1 MISVYIPIRILHY
14 NCICINNIIVIVF
27 LPCRICRERYSQNH
41 SNSIVI
47 LSFIQWNTTEKEN
60 CANESFLV
68 QLLKSHRFVFTI
80 YKLAIEVLLIGPVV
94 LFVSLYI
101 AYNCTI
107 FNFYLPLHWFRFKGL
122 PTALSSTIFPVNAL
136 ITTSRG
142 TPDTLIVAIRLS
154 LVSSS

>member
-1 MISVYIPIRILHY
+1 MISVYIPIRKHY
-14 NCICINNIIVIVF
+14 NCVCINNIIVIVF

-41 SNSIVI
+41 SNSLVI

-94 LFVSLYI
+94 LFVRCILHIIVLFSTFIYPSIGLGLKVYQLH
-101 AYNCTI
+101 
-107 FNFYLPLHWFRFKGL
+107 YLQRFFL
-122 PTALSSTIFPVNAL
+122 LMH
-136 ITTSRG
+136 
-142 TPDTLIVAIRLS
+142 
-154 LVSSS
+154 